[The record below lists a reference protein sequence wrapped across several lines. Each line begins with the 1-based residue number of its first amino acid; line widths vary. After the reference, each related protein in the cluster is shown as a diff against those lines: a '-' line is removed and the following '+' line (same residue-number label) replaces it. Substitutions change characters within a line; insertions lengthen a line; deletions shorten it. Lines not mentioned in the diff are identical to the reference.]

1 MLEINK
7 SEQADNLSAV
17 SKQDPTAPSLEE
29 LIAKIDSET
38 GKSDAVRHGEGEK
51 NQSPAE
57 KSEFGQKQFIRFSLE
72 DILVA
77 IPLDSALEIGHRPD
91 ITPLPN
97 LPDWI
102 LGVCNIRGELISVVE
117 LKSFFGLPLYK
128 SKRGQRYI
136 VIHNEDIKVGII
148 VDRIKGILSLD
159 QIDSDVQESPYREG
173 DISSYISGVVVAED
187 KLLNVLDTDKLLSC
201 PRITSFR
208 IE

>member
-1 MLEINK
+1 M
-7 SEQADNLSAV
+7 
-17 SKQDPTAPSLEE
+17 
-29 LIAKIDSET
+29 
-38 GKSDAVRHGEGEK
+38 
-51 NQSPAE
+51 
-57 KSEFGQKQFIRFSLE
+57 
-72 DILVA
+72 
-77 IPLDSALEIGHRPD
+77 
-91 ITPLPN
+91 PN